1 MNQNYKLLLMSTPV
15 GALGT
20 GQGGGVEL
28 TVQNI
33 AQELQ
38 QRGHKLEVVAPEGS
52 FLTGVA
58 VTGIAGNAQ
67 IAVQTQTRDV
77 PIILPENSTL
87 GNMWEYARQV
97 QGQYDLIV
105 NFAFDWLPFYL
116 TPFFT
121 TPIAHFISMG
131 SMTQAADEIMERA
144 AKLHPDRIGV
154 YTKSQA
160 ETFAFAEVCE
170 ILSSAIDLNLYDF
183 CATPG
188 DSLAWLG
195 RIAPEKALEDAVAA
209 ASITK
214 VPLKIYGKIQDQE
227 YWQQIQQDFPDA
239 PIEYMGFLNTADLQQ
254 ELGQARALLM
264 TPRWIEAFGNVAIEA
279 LACGVPVIA
288 YSRGGPSEIV
298 RDGKTGF
305 LVEPDSVPGLVNA
318 IKNID
323 GLSRAACREQAE
335 AEYSLAALGDRFEA
349 WFDKILL

>member
-239 PIEYMGFLNTADLQQ
+239 PIEYMGFLNTADLQR

-305 LVEPDSVPGLVNA
+305 LVNLD
-318 IKNID
+318 
-323 GLSRAACREQAE
+323 
-335 AEYSLAALGDRFEA
+335 
-349 WFDKILL
+349 

>member
-1 MNQNYKLLLMSTPV
+1 MNQSRKLLLMSTPV

-38 QRGHKLEVVAPEGS
+38 QKGHQLEVVAPEGS

-116 TPFFT
+116 TPFFS

-160 ETFAFAEVCE
+160 ETFAFADVCE
-170 ILSSAIDLNLYDF
+170 ILSSAIDLTLYDF

-195 RIAPEKALEDAVAA
+195 NGI
-209 ASITK
+209 
-214 VPLKIYGKIQDQE
+214 
-227 YWQQIQQDFPDA
+227 
-239 PIEYMGFLNTADLQQ
+239 FLML
-254 ELGQARALLM
+254 R
-264 TPRWIEAFGNVAIEA
+264 
-279 LACGVPVIA
+279 
-288 YSRGGPSEIV
+288 
-298 RDGKTGF
+298 
-305 LVEPDSVPGLVNA
+305 
-318 IKNID
+318 
-323 GLSRAACREQAE
+323 
-335 AEYSLAALGDRFEA
+335 
-349 WFDKILL
+349 

>member
-1 MNQNYKLLLMSTPV
+1 MTKPYKLLFMSTPV

-97 QGQYDLIV
+97 QDQYDLIV

-209 ASITK
+209 VNITK

-318 IKNID
+318 IENID
-323 GLSRAACREQAE
+323 NLSRAACREQAE
-335 AEYSLAALGDRFEA
+335 AEYSLAALGDRFEN
-349 WFDKILL
+349 WFNKILT